1 MKHALILILSF
12 LLPGA
17 IAAQRHGEVPVPD
30 RMPKTEAA
38 ADSLEEDVYFILA
51 GQADQAI
58 ADGDYVTAERR
69 LVEAMAVDPQNPSNV
84 LLLSNLGMV
93 YGYMDR
99 DSMALTVLD
108 EANRRAPQMVTV
120 LHNRARIH
128 LKMGHDR
135 DAYDDFSAIIE
146 RDSTDTQARYYRG
159 MIALYSGNMHTAETD
174 FEVLETLQPQ
184 AYETA
189 AALASL
195 YSLSRRDKEAI
206 PYYRRLIELDPAPE
220 FYSALAGCHLAL
232 EQLSEAA
239 EVIADGLKK
248 YTGDPE
254 LYYYR
259 AWLNRD
265 RYLLDQA
272 HADADMAIRLGADP
286 AKVKSLFK

>member
-1 MKHALILILSF
+1 M
-12 LLPGA
+12 LPTGA
-17 IAAQRHGEVPVPD
+17 VAQQRYGEVPVPD
-30 RMPKTEAA
+30 RMPKIESK

-51 GQADQAI
+51 GEADQAI
-58 ADGDYVTAERR
+58 ADGDYATAERR
-69 LVEAMAVDPQNPSNV
+69 LVEAMGVDPQNPSNV

-108 EANRRAPQMVTV
+108 EAHRRAPQMTTV

-135 DAYDDFSAIIE
+135 DAYEDFSTIIN
-146 RDSTDTQARYYRG
+146 RDSLNTEARYYRG
-159 MIALYSGNMHTAETD
+159 MIALYSGNMPIAETD
-174 FEVLETLQPQ
+174 FTVLESQRPQ

-189 AALASL
+189 AAMATL

-206 PYYRRLIELDPAPE
+206 PYYRRLIELDPSPE
-220 FYSALAGCHLAL
+220 FYAALAGCHLAL
-232 EQLSEAA
+232 GELSEAA

-248 YTGDPE
+248 YTHDPE

-272 HADADMAIRLGADP
+272 HADADIAIRLGADRT
-286 AKVKSLFK
+286 KVSALFK

>member
-1 MKHALILILSF
+1 MKLILIILLSIF
-12 LLPGA
+12 LPGT
-17 IAAQRHGEVPVPD
+17 IAAQRQGEVPVPD
-30 RMPKTEAA
+30 RLPKTEAT
-38 ADSLEEDVYFILA
+38 ADSLEEDIYFILA
-51 GQADQAI
+51 GKADQAI
-58 ADGDYVTAERR
+58 ADGDYASAEHH

-135 DAYDDFSAIIE
+135 DAYNDFSAIIE
-146 RDSTDTQARYYRG
+146 RDSTDTQARYYHG
-159 MIALYSGNMHTAETD
+159 MIALYSGDMHTAETD
-174 FEVLETLQPQ
+174 FKVLESLHPQ
-184 AYETA
+184 TYETA
-189 AALASL
+189 AAMATL

-239 EVIADGLKK
+239 KVIADGLKK
-248 YTGDPE
+248 YTDDPE

-272 HADADMAIRLGADP
+272 HADADIAIRLGADP
-286 AKVKSLFK
+286 DKVNSLFK